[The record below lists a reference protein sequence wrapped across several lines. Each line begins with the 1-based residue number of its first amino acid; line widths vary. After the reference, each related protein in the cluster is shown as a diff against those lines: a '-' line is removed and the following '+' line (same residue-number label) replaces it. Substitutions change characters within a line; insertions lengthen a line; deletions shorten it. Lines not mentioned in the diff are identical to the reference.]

1 MLLNVDRAKRLMD
14 ARSLDGVIAATLE
27 NCFYLTGAW
36 NDGQE
41 QYPYDTEAFVVATRD
56 KPEAGAIVSGVG
68 GSPIRL
74 EAYDSITDVFV
85 YGTHYREVAPDV
97 ELTPDEEWVKQV
109 AVEGPRSENAFEALC
124 GAIEKTGLSKAA
136 VGVDERGPIPD
147 LLERLQGRFPEMRIE
162 PAFSLFRQIR
172 MVKTPEELE
181 RLRGALRGTERGILA
196 VGDAAKAGVTERE
209 MAQEA
214 RAAMTLAGCL
224 PLWATVRFGRN
235 MAFGVTPSD
244 TQLSKGDYIFFD
256 VGCTYQGY
264 RSDIGRLYS
273 YGEPSEKL
281 RRIYEATKAG
291 QSRAFELLTPGRSV
305 VDVFNGTVERVREA
319 GIPHYR
325 RHHVG
330 HGIGIEWY
338 DQPVLTPTSPGT
350 IELGM
355 VFEVETPYYELGF
368 GGSMI
373 EDFVVVSETGAVS
386 QMSIDRDLRVLDA

>member
-1 MLLNVDRAKRLMD
+1 MLLNVDRAKKLLADRK
-14 ARSLDGVIAATLE
+14 LDGLVASTLE

-41 QYPYDTEAFVVATRD
+41 QYPYDTEAFIVATQEH
-56 KPEAGAIVSGVG
+56 PEAGAIVSGVG
-68 GSPIRL
+68 GSPLRL
-74 EAYDSITDVFV
+74 EAYDSISDVLV

-97 ELTPDEEWVKQV
+97 ELTPDEQWVKGV
-109 AVEGPRSENAFEALC
+109 AVDGPRAENAFEALC
-124 GAIEKTGLSKAA
+124 TAIVKMGLSEAA
-136 VGVDERGPIPD
+136 VGVDERGPVLD
-147 LLERLQGRFPEMRIE
+147 LLPRLQARFPRMRVE
-162 PAFSLFRQIR
+162 AAFTLFREIR
-172 MVKTPEELE
+172 KVKTTEELE
-181 RLRGALRGTERGILA
+181 RLRKALRGTEAGILA
-196 VGDAAKAGVTERE
+196 VGEAAKAGVTEND

-214 RAAMTLAGCL
+214 RLAMTANNCL

-235 MAFGVTPSD
+235 MAYGVTPSD
-244 TQLSKGDYIFFD
+244 TKLVKGDYLFFD

-264 RSDIGRLYS
+264 RSDIGRVYS
-273 YGEPSEKL
+273 YGEPSDKL
-281 RRIYEATKAG
+281 RRVYEATKAG
-291 QSRAFELLTPGRSV
+291 QSRAFELLTPGRPA
-305 VDVFNGTVERVREA
+305 VDVFNGAVERVRDA

-338 DQPVLTPTSPGT
+338 DQPVLTPTASGV

-373 EDFVVVSETGAVS
+373 EDFVVVGETGAVS
-386 QMSIDRDLRVLDA
+386 QMSLDRELRVLNA

>member
-14 ARSLDGVIAATLE
+14 ERSLDGLIASTLE

-41 QYPYDTEAFVVATRD
+41 QYPYDTEGFVVATRD
-56 KPEAGAIVSGVG
+56 EPAAGAIISGVG

-74 EAYDSITDVFV
+74 DAYDTVTDVFV

-97 ELTPDEEWVKQV
+97 ELSPDEAWVREV
-109 AVEGPRSENAFEALC
+109 AVDGPRSENAFEALC
-124 GAIEKTGLSKAA
+124 QAIERAGLSTAA
-136 VGVDERGPIPD
+136 VGVDERGPTPD
-147 LLERLQGRFPEMRIE
+147 LLSRLKERFPGMRVE
-162 PAFSLFRQIR
+162 PAFTLFRQIR
-172 MVKTPEELE
+172 AVKTEDELD
-181 RLRGALRGTERGILA
+181 RLRIALRGGEQGILA
-196 VGDAAKAGVTERE
+196 VGEAAKAGVTELE

-214 RAAMTLAGCL
+214 RVAMTLAGCL

-235 MAFGVTPSD
+235 MAFGVTPTD
-244 TQLSKGDYIFFD
+244 TQLRKGDYIFFD

-264 RSDIGRLYS
+264 RSDIGRVYS
-273 YGEPSEKL
+273 YGEPSQKL
-281 RRIYEATKAG
+281 RQIYDATKAG
-291 QSRAFELLTPGRSV
+291 QSRAFELLTPGRPV
-305 VDVFNGTVERVREA
+305 VEVFNGAVERVREA
-319 GIPHYR
+319 GIPHYK

-338 DQPVLTPTSPGT
+338 DQPVLTATST
-350 IELGM
+350 WSIELGM

-373 EDFVVVSETGAVS
+373 EDFVVVGETGAIS